1 MCYKTDGLHLYG
13 CLPGIAHLPQ
23 QLVQVWNVRGPVAGG
38 RWPFNFH
45 AFWIALILVCCFT
58 LNFIPSTPQLSSVLG
73 MMFVVSLEDC
83 RHVAWIQ
90 THIVTQGKT
99 YHHHP
104 KYLEPS
110 PSWVG
115 KKLLHWWNYTPSLNG
130 SFPSS
135 TSWYQYGP
143 VSSIVHRGEVLWFM
157 PASCKHL
164 GIFDNWCCR
173 TRKPYVQSNCIITE
187 GRMYTHPN
195 TLFCIQRAWPPYK
208 ISIARRG
215 EVIIIHGSSIVFFFS
230 WFFDDGLISWPK
242 ETKKLLWL

>member
-1 MCYKTDGLHLYG
+1 MSIHIINLGLSYEQQFSPLSVNVFLGVKIKLHHNIVQDSPRKFCSLPLVLESRNSILNYFRQNMLSCPSAVCYKTDGLHLYG

-23 QLVQVWNVRGPVAGG
+23 QLVQVWNVRPSGRVVGG

-104 KYLEPS
+104 KYLELS

-115 KKLLHWWNYTPSLNG
+115 KKTFTLMKLHPLSEW
-130 SFPSS
+130 
-135 TSWYQYGP
+135 
-143 VSSIVHRGEVLWFM
+143 
-157 PASCKHL
+157 
-164 GIFDNWCCR
+164 
-173 TRKPYVQSNCIITE
+173 
-187 GRMYTHPN
+187 
-195 TLFCIQRAWPPYK
+195 
-208 ISIARRG
+208 
-215 EVIIIHGSSIVFFFS
+215 
-230 WFFDDGLISWPK
+230 LIS
-242 ETKKLLWL
+242 L